1 MKTNLYV
8 AYGSNM
14 NLNQM
19 KYRCPK
25 SKPIGKAYL
34 HGYELVFNYHADVIP
49 TGNPNDVV
57 PVALWEIDPTE
68 WKRLDMYEGYPRYYI
83 RETVTVKT
91 EDGKEVEAI
100 VYVMAKDR
108 KGRYAPSADYFYG
121 IVEGCK
127 DFGIPTDHLRD
138 ALKKS
143 VHNPTEFNQYNPCT
157 A

>member
-1 MKTNLYV
+1 
-8 AYGSNM
+8 
-14 NLNQM
+14 
-19 KYRCPK
+19 
-25 SKPIGKAYL
+25 
-34 HGYELVFNYHADVIP
+34 
-49 TGNPNDVV
+49 
-57 PVALWEIDPTE
+57 
-68 WKRLDMYEGYPRYYI
+68 MYEGYPRYYV

-100 VYVMAKDR
+100 VYVMAQDR

-143 VHNPTEFNQYNPCT
+143 VHDPTEFNQYNPCI